1 MMAGLSFNTIAPP
14 NSPMRWLLSGAVLII
29 LLLAVWEV
37 HNTLLLV
44 LSAIILVVLFTMPI
58 RFLVR
63 RGMRRSLA
71 TLISLVGILAIVVI
85 LAMVAL
91 PSLLQQFTTLTID
104 VQEGLREAVSQWENI
119 QSAPPD
125 SELRLQNPF
134 IVSLQDFLQNTFQLN
149 SLDEL
154 LAEVTKQ
161 LGGALGQL
169 GGSVI
174 PLVSGVA
181 SSLLSI
187 VIVLFL
193 SMYLLAEPRMY
204 EEGAIKLFPLWYRDR
219 VRFIIDRID
228 FTLRLWLQGQLLL
241 MVMVGVLTWI
251 SLAIL
256 GIQQAAALGV
266 LAGLFSFVPNF
277 GPIAALVPALAV
289 GFVQAPQ
296 SIGWIIVI
304 IYGTSF
310 LQSQVIAPLIFK
322 ESMNLP
328 PVLVLIGQ
336 IFAAIFFG
344 FLGIMLAVP
353 IIAILMIVVQEVYVK
368 DILGDRPLIR
378 SAPIPGD
385 DLVPDEA

>member
-1 MMAGLSFNTIAPP
+1 MAGLSVNKVTS
-14 NSPMRWLLSGAVLII
+14 NSVMRWLFSVAVIII
-29 LLLAVWEV
+29 LLLAIWEV

-58 RFLVR
+58 RFFVR
-63 RGMRRSLA
+63 RGMGRTPA
-71 TLISLVGILAIVVI
+71 TLISLIGILAIVVI
-85 LAMVAL
+85 LAMLAL
-91 PSLLQQFTTLTID
+91 PSLLQQFTTLAVDIQHG
-104 VQEGLREAVSQWENI
+104 VQEAVSQWEAI
-119 QSAPPD
+119 QTAPPD
-125 SELRLQNPF
+125 SELRLQNAF
-134 IVSLQDFLQNTFQLN
+134 IVSLQDFLENTFQLN

-154 LAEVTKQ
+154 IAEVTKQ

-174 PLVSGVA
+174 PVVSGVA
-181 SSLLSI
+181 STLLSI

-193 SMYLLAEPRMY
+193 SLYLLAEPRMY
-204 EEGAIKLFPLWYRDR
+204 EEGVIKLFPIWYRDR

-241 MVMVGVLTWI
+241 MVIVGMLTWI
-251 SLAIL
+251 GLALL

-289 GFVQAPQ
+289 GFAQAPQ
-296 SIGWIIVI
+296 NIGWIVLI

-310 LQSQVIAPLIFK
+310 LQSQVIAPLVFK
-322 ESMNLP
+322 ESINLP

-353 IIAILMIVVQEVYVK
+353 IIAILMILVQEVYIK
-368 DILGDRPLIR
+368 DVLGDRQFLEPAIVD
-378 SAPIPGD
+378 D
-385 DLVPDEA
+385 DLVPDEV